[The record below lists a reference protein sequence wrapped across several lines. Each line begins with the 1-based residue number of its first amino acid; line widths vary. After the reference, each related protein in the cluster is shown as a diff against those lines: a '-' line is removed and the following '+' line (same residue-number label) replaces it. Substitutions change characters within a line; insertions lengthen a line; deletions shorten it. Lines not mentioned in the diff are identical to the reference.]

1 MFWSADMPL
10 DSVYM
15 LGSYEVT
22 YTDGTRAYLPV
33 KLGTNIA
40 SVNATERGLMEASY
54 STLPIKEGDKY
65 LFEHLYEDPHPE
77 KEIKSISYIPEKG
90 KEDILVEYSFPEA

>member
-1 MFWSADMPL
+1 MYRKYCTTVKDPIKVIHGANHSIPIKMFWGAEMPL

-40 SVNATERGLMEASY
+40 SVNATERELKEASY
-54 STLPIKEGDKY
+54 STLPIKDGER
-65 LFEHLYEDPHPE
+65 
-77 KEIKSISYIPEKG
+77 
-90 KEDILVEYSFPEA
+90 